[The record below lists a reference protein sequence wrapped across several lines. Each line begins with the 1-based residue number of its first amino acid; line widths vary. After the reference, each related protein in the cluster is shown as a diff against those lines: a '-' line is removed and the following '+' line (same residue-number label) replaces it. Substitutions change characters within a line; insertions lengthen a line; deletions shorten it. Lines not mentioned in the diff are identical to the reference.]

1 MITISDLS
9 KVYTTDTV
17 ETTALDRLNLSIEKG
32 SFVAIKGP
40 SGCGKSTLLH
50 ILGLMDTP
58 TEGSY
63 VLNGNKT
70 ESLSIGERDR
80 LRRNTIGF
88 VFQKFNLIDSL
99 SVYENIELPLLY
111 TGVAASERKD
121 KIQKV
126 LEKLEIANRKN
137 HYPYQLSGGQQ
148 QRVAV
153 ARCIITDPMLIL
165 ADEPTGNLDSKTAED
180 ILKIL
185 ERLNRKGTT
194 VLVATHN
201 ESLVESRNHRV
212 VYLERGRVR
221 IDTGGRPLWGDLQ

>member
-70 ESLSIGERDR
+70 ESLSITERDR

-121 KIQKV
+121 RIQKV

-165 ADEPTGNLDSKTAED
+165 ADEPTGNLDSLNGEQVMRIFQDLNAEGRT
-180 ILKIL
+180 I
-185 ERLNRKGTT
+185 
-194 VLVATHN
+194 VMVTHDDKYASYAQRIIN
-201 ESLVESRNHRV
+201 LHD
-212 VYLERGRVR
+212 GRIVQE
-221 IDTGGRPLWGDLQ
+221 D

>member
-63 VLNGNKT
+63 ILNGTKT
-70 ESLSIGERDR
+70 ESLSITERDR

-121 KIQKV
+121 RIQKV

-153 ARCIITDPMLIL
+153 ARCIITDPLLIL
-165 ADEPTGNLDSKTAED
+165 ADEPTGNLDSLNGEQVMRIFQDLNAEGRT
-180 ILKIL
+180 I
-185 ERLNRKGTT
+185 
-194 VLVATHN
+194 VMVTHDDKYASYAQRIIN
-201 ESLVESRNHRV
+201 LHD
-212 VYLERGRVR
+212 GRIVQE
-221 IDTGGRPLWGDLQ
+221 D

>member
-63 VLNGNKT
+63 ILNGKLT
-70 ESLSIGERDR
+70 QSLGITERDR

-99 SVYENIELPLLY
+99 SVYENIELPLVY
-111 TGVAASERKD
+111 MGVAAAQRKD
-121 KIQKV
+121 RIQKV
-126 LEKLEIANRKN
+126 LERLEISNRRN

-165 ADEPTGNLDSKTAED
+165 ADEPTGNLDSLNGEQVMKIFQDLNAEGRT
-180 ILKIL
+180 I
-185 ERLNRKGTT
+185 
-194 VLVATHN
+194 VMVTHDDKYAGYAQRIIN
-201 ESLVESRNHRV
+201 L
-212 VYLERGRVR
+212 YDGRIV
-221 IDTGGRPLWGDLQ
+221 QEE

>member
-121 KIQKV
+121 RIQKV

-153 ARCIITDPMLIL
+153 ARCIITDPLLIL
-165 ADEPTGNLDSKTAED
+165 ADEPTGNLDSLNGEQVMRIFQDLNAEGRT
-180 ILKIL
+180 I
-185 ERLNRKGTT
+185 
-194 VLVATHN
+194 VMVTHDDKYASYAQRIIN
-201 ESLVESRNHRV
+201 LHD
-212 VYLERGRVR
+212 GRIVQE
-221 IDTGGRPLWGDLQ
+221 D

>member
-63 VLNGNKT
+63 ILNGTKT
-70 ESLSIGERDR
+70 ESLSITERDR

-121 KIQKV
+121 RIQKV

-153 ARCIITDPMLIL
+153 ARCIITDPLLIL
-165 ADEPTGNLDSKTAED
+165 ADEPTGNLDSLNGEQVMRIFQDLNAEGRT
-180 ILKIL
+180 I
-185 ERLNRKGTT
+185 
-194 VLVATHN
+194 VMVTHDDKYASYAQRIIN
-201 ESLVESRNHRV
+201 LHDGRIVVE
-212 VYLERGRVR
+212 
-221 IDTGGRPLWGDLQ
+221 D

>member
-63 VLNGNKT
+63 ILNGTKT
-70 ESLSIGERDR
+70 ESLSITERDR

-121 KIQKV
+121 RIQKV

-165 ADEPTGNLDSKTAED
+165 ADEPTGNLDSLNGEQVMRIFQDLNAEGRT
-180 ILKIL
+180 I
-185 ERLNRKGTT
+185 
-194 VLVATHN
+194 VMVTHDDKYASYAQRIIN
-201 ESLVESRNHRV
+201 LHDGRIVVE
-212 VYLERGRVR
+212 
-221 IDTGGRPLWGDLQ
+221 D

>member
-32 SFVAIKGP
+32 SFVAVKGP

-63 VLNGNKT
+63 VLNGTQT
-70 ESLSIGERDR
+70 ESLSITERDR

-99 SVYENIELPLLY
+99 SVYENIELPLIY
-111 TGVAASERKD
+111 MGVSPDQRKD
-121 KIQKV
+121 RIQKV
-126 LEKLEIANRKN
+126 LERLEISNRKN

-165 ADEPTGNLDSKTAED
+165 ADEPTGNLDSLNGEEVMRIFQDLNAEGRT
-180 ILKIL
+180 I
-185 ERLNRKGTT
+185 
-194 VLVATHN
+194 VMVTHDDKYA
-201 ESLVESRNHRV
+201 SYAQRIIKLHD
-212 VYLERGRVR
+212 GRIV
-221 IDTGGRPLWGDLQ
+221 QEE

>member
-165 ADEPTGNLDSKTAED
+165 ADEPTGNLDSLNGEQVMRIFQDLNAEGRT
-180 ILKIL
+180 I
-185 ERLNRKGTT
+185 
-194 VLVATHN
+194 VMVTHDDKYASYAQRIIN
-201 ESLVESRNHRV
+201 LHD
-212 VYLERGRVR
+212 GRIVQE
-221 IDTGGRPLWGDLQ
+221 D